1 MILDGVRKAQRVLC
15 PPKPHQPAGDL
26 AARPAIRARLQ
37 EDDGKM
43 RQLRQGDGIFPR
55 QRVRRRDGSADGA
68 LHHRDVLHLLQ
79 GNFARNRQRNVA
91 VARLQRRADSRHR
104 QLPHAQFHLRVM
116 RPKRR
121 NRPQKQLLLHRPGV
135 GNRQRPRLTA
145 LRVRKRLY
153 RLIALNQ
160 PLRHRHKCL
169 PRLRQRR
176 AGLAPL
182 QQRHPQFRL
191 QRRHLLAHRGLGDE
205 ALLRAEGDAARLRD
219 GEEIRE
225 PLQFQGSPPPSCGM
239 KRLLSLYYFQMRMRQ
254 DAK

>member
-1 MILDGVRKAQRVLC
+1 MTGKCVSSGRVT
-15 PPKPHQPAGDL
+15 
-26 AARPAIRARLQ
+26 
-37 EDDGKM
+37 EF
-43 RQLRQGDGIFPR
+43 FPR
-55 QRVRRRDGSADGA
+55 QRVRRRDGGADGA
-68 LHHRDVLHLLQ
+68 LHHRDVFHLLQ
-79 GNFARNRQRNVA
+79 GDFARNRQRNVA

-104 QLPHAQFHLRVM
+104 QLPHAQFNLRMM

-121 NRPQKQLLLHRPGV
+121 NRPQQQLLLHRPGV
-135 GNRQRPRLTA
+135 GNRQRSRLTA

-160 PLRHRHKCL
+160 PLRHRHKRL

-182 QQRHPQFRL
+182 QQRQPQFRL

-225 PLQFQGSPPPSCGM
+225 PLQFQGSPPSFLRDETTSFLILFPNENAPRCEVNFSFWLTGV
-239 KRLLSLYYFQMRMRQ
+239 KRSVAALR
-254 DAK
+254 

>member
-1 MILDGVRKAQRVLC
+1 
-15 PPKPHQPAGDL
+15 
-26 AARPAIRARLQ
+26 
-37 EDDGKM
+37 
-43 RQLRQGDGIFPR
+43 
-55 QRVRRRDGSADGA
+55 
-68 LHHRDVLHLLQ
+68 
-79 GNFARNRQRNVA
+79 
-91 VARLQRRADSRHR
+91 
-104 QLPHAQFHLRVM
+104 M

-135 GNRQRPRLTA
+135 GNRQRSRLTA

-153 RLIALNQ
+153 RLTALNQ
-160 PLRHRHKCL
+160 LLRHRHKRL

-182 QQRHPQFRL
+182 QQRQPQFRF

-225 PLQFQGSPPPSCGM
+225 PLQFQGSPPSFLRDETTSFLILFPNENAPRCEVNLEIVLFYHAFSRRARGIVI
-239 KRLLSLYYFQMRMRQ
+239 RLTSSGGRWYNEGGGAD
-254 DAK
+254 DAEGRKQRSH

>member
-1 MILDGVRKAQRVLC
+1 
-15 PPKPHQPAGDL
+15 
-26 AARPAIRARLQ
+26 
-37 EDDGKM
+37 
-43 RQLRQGDGIFPR
+43 
-55 QRVRRRDGSADGA
+55 
-68 LHHRDVLHLLQ
+68 
-79 GNFARNRQRNVA
+79 
-91 VARLQRRADSRHR
+91 
-104 QLPHAQFHLRVM
+104 M

-135 GNRQRPRLTA
+135 GNRQRPRLMA

-160 PLRHRHKCL
+160 PLRHRHKRL

-182 QQRHPQFRL
+182 QQRQPQFRL

-225 PLQFQGSPPPSCGM
+225 PLQFQGSPPSFRRDANGFFPSI
-239 KRLLSLYYFQMRMRQ
+239 LSRIFAPRKGDCDSIDKQHGQWYNEGGGAD
-254 DAK
+254 DAEGRKQRSH